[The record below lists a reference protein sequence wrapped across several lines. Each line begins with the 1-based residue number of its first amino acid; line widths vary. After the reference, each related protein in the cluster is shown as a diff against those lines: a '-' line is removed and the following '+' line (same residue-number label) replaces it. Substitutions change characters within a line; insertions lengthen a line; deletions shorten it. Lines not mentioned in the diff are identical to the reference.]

1 MLRFKGFGEDYIEP
15 TFDSSL
21 NLTCPTGTTL
31 TSINIDAFETRR
43 VCKTVPISVIVPDG
57 MFTKY
62 FPYALAAV
70 AGAIGFTYYKK
81 SKGE

>member
-21 NLTCPTGTTL
+21 NLACPTGTKL

-43 VCKTVPISVIVPDG
+43 VCKTTPITES

-62 FPYALAAV
+62 FPYVLAAV

-81 SKGE
+81 NKLTV